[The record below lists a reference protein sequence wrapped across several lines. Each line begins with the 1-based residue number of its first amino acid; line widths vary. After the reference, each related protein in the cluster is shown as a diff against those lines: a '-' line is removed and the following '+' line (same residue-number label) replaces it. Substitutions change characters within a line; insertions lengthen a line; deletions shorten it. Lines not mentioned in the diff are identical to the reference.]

1 MIEIDHG
8 LKSITRRMAKLD
20 KREVTIGFHGDD
32 HYPDGTNVAQVA
44 IWNEYGTRNA
54 PARPFMRTTGIRY
67 MKDMQRS
74 MARMANAVQM
84 GHQVSFGAMKVLGAE
99 YKDHIQDTLLT
110 GPWAPNAPSTIRKK
124 GHGLPL
130 VDTERMFD
138 SVDYK
143 VT

>member
-1 MIEIDHG
+1 MKEIDHG
-8 LKSITRRMAKLD
+8 LKAITRRMEKLNR
-20 KREVTIGFHGDD
+20 REVTIGFHGDD
-32 HYPDGTNVAQVA
+32 RYPDGTDVAQVA

-54 PARPFMRTTGIRY
+54 PARPFMRTTGVRY
-67 MKDMQRS
+67 MKDVQRS

-84 GHQVSFGAMKVLGAE
+84 GHQVSFCAMKILGAE
-99 YKDHIQDTLLT
+99 YKDHMQSALLT
-110 GPWAPNAPSTIRKK
+110 GPCALNAPLTMRQN
-124 GHGLPL
+124 GHGRPL